1 MGMTDRNE
9 IARLRDALS
18 SCDAVLVGAGAGLS
32 TAAGFTYSAARFA
45 EHFADFRCRYGFTD
59 MYAGGFYPYATP
71 EEFWAF
77 WSRSIMVNRYTS
89 GANPLYAQL
98 LELLHGRD
106 YFVLTTNV
114 DHQFQLAGIDKHR
127 LFYTQG
133 DYGLFQCSG
142 PCCDETFD
150 NEGAVRAM
158 YARQRDMRIPS
169 ELVPRC
175 PHCGRELT
183 TNLRI
188 DDRFVQDTG
197 WHAAAARYDDF
208 VRRHEGLAVLYL
220 ELGVGY
226 NTPSVV
232 KLPFWRMTAQNDRAV
247 YANVNFGQAEPCPW
261 APERSICINADISEV
276 LPQLA

>member
-1 MGMTDRNE
+1 MAEHDE
-9 IARLRDALS
+9 VERLRTALDN
-18 SCDAVLVGAGAGLS
+18 CDAVLIGAGAGLS
-32 TAAGFTYSAARFA
+32 TAAGFTYSGARFE
-45 EHFADFRCRYGFTD
+45 EHFADFRKRYGFTD
-59 MYAGGFYPYATP
+59 MYAGGFYPYETS

-77 WSRSIMVNRYTS
+77 WSRYIMVNRYDL
-89 GANPLYAQL
+89 GPNPLYAQL
-98 LELLHGRD
+98 LELVRGKD
-106 YFVLTTNV
+106 CFVLTTNV
-114 DHQFQLAGIDKHR
+114 DHQFQLAGFDKKR

-150 NEGAVRAM
+150 NEDAVRAM
-158 YARQRDMRIPS
+158 CARQRGMRIPS

-183 TNLRI
+183 TNLRA
-188 DDRFVQDTG
+188 DDKFVQDAG
-197 WHAAAARYDDF
+197 WYAAASRYDDF
-208 VRRHEGLAVLYL
+208 VRRHEGLFVLYL

-226 NTPSVV
+226 NTPGII
-232 KLPFWRMTAQNDRAV
+232 KLPFWRMTARNDRAV

-276 LPQLA
+276 LSQLR

>member
-1 MGMTDRNE
+1 MAGHDE
-9 IARLRDALS
+9 IERLRAALD

-32 TAAGFTYSAARFA
+32 TAAGFTYSGARFE
-45 EHFADFRCRYGFTD
+45 EHFADFHKRYGFTD
-59 MYAGGFYPYATP
+59 MYSGGFYPYATS
-71 EEFWAF
+71 EEFWAY
-77 WSRSIMVNRYTS
+77 WSRYIMVNRYAA
-89 GANPLYAQL
+89 GANPLYTQL
-98 LELLHGRD
+98 LELLRGKD
-106 YFVLTTNV
+106 CFVLTTNV
-114 DHQFQLAGIDKHR
+114 DHQFQLAGIDRKR

-150 NEGAVRAM
+150 NEDAVRAM
-158 YARQRDMRIPS
+158 YAEQRDMRIPS

-183 TNLRI
+183 TNLRA
-188 DDRFVQDTG
+188 DDKFVQDVG
-197 WHAAAARYDDF
+197 WYAAASRYDDF
-208 VRRHEGLAVLYL
+208 VRRHEGLGVLYL

-226 NTPSVV
+226 NTPGII

-247 YANVNFGQAEPCPW
+247 YANVNVGQAEPCPW
-261 APERSICINADISEV
+261 APKRSICINADIGEV